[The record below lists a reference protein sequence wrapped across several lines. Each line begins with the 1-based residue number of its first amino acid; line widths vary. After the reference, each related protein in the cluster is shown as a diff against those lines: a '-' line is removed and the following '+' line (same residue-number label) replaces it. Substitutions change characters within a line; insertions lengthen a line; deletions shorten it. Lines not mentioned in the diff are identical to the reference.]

1 MKRIVTIV
9 AGMLLVSSAVLAA
22 EQSPDPSHVKVVSVP
37 RQCLENGSA
46 EKGGFKYTC
55 SKVDS
60 SEVWN
65 EAELRKFDK
74 DIFEAY
80 KQPLPHEPEPSTRIG
95 LVVRQDTLQTAEQVQ
110 TVTTE
115 KNEVALVERRDG
127 YKYRYARR

>member
-1 MKRIVTIV
+1 MKRIVVIV
-9 AGMLLVSSAVLAA
+9 AGMLLVSSVAFAA

-37 RQCLENGSA
+37 RQCIETGSA
-46 EKGGFKYTC
+46 ERGGFKYTC

-65 EAELRKFDK
+65 EIELRKFDK

-80 KQPLPHEPEPSTRIG
+80 KQESSTRIG
-95 LVVRQDTLQTAEQVQ
+95 LVVRQDTVQTAEQVQ

>member
-1 MKRIVTIV
+1 MKRIVVIV
-9 AGMLLVSSAVLAA
+9 AGMLLVSSVALAA

-37 RQCLENGSA
+37 RQCIENGSA
-46 EKGGFKYTC
+46 ERGGFKYTC

-65 EAELRKFDK
+65 EVELRKFDK

-80 KQPLPHEPEPSTRIG
+80 KQESSTRIG
-95 LVVRQDTLQTAEQVQ
+95 LVVRQDTVQTAVQQVE
-110 TVTTE
+110 TE